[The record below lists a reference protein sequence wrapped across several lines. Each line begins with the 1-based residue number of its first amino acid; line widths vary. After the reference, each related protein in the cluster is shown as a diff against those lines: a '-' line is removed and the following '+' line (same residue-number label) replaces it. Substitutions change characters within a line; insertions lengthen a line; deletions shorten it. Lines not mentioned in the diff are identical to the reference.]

1 MGAQIDTICLLFG
14 CQVQIVATQKE
25 RYSLNACGDSRSP
38 FSALARNR
46 FICGMVRSVKLKKI
60 NNR

>member
-1 MGAQIDTICLLFG
+1 VGAQIDTICLLFG

-25 RYSLNACGDSRSP
+25 RYSLNACGDSLSP

-46 FICGMVRSVKLKKI
+46 FICGMVRSVKL
-60 NNR
+60 